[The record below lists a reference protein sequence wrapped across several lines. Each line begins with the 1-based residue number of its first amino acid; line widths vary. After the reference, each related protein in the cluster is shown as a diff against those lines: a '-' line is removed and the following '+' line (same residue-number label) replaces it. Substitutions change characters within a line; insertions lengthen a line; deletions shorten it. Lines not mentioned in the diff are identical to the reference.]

1 MSPTTLTSAL
11 PSLADALI
19 RSDILFEREELDTLI
34 TDMGRHID
42 VALDGERAVFL
53 TVMNGALMFGGQLAL
68 AIRTD
73 LEFDYVHA
81 TRYRGATS
89 GSDLHWLREPTVS
102 MRGRTVLLVDD
113 ILDEGHTL
121 KAVRD
126 DCLRRGAQ
134 RVLVTTLCSKRHD
147 RRVDGIQS
155 DFNGVELPDRYVF
168 GYGMDYY
175 EQGRN
180 LPAIYAL
187 KE

>member
-1 MSPTTLTSAL
+1 MNATT
-11 PSLADALI
+11 PSLREALAHADV
-19 RSDILFEREELDTLI
+19 LFERAELETVIADL
-34 TDMGRHID
+34 GRRID
-42 VALDGERAVFL
+42 AALDGERAVFL
-53 TVMNGALMFGGQLAL
+53 TVMNGALIFAGQLAL

-89 GSDLHWLREPTVS
+89 GSELHWLREPAADLAD
-102 MRGRTVLLVDD
+102 RTVLLVDD

-126 DCLRRGAQ
+126 DCLHRGAK
-134 RVLVTTLCSKRHD
+134 RVLIASLCSKRHD
-147 RRVDGIQS
+147 RLVAGIVA

-168 GYGMDYY
+168 GYGMDYH

-187 KE
+187 KETGA

>member
-1 MSPTTLTSAL
+1 MNETP
-11 PSLADALI
+11 PSLRDALANA
-19 RSDILFEREELDTLI
+19 DVLFGRAELETVIADL
-34 TDMGRHID
+34 GRRID
-42 VALDGERAVFL
+42 AALDGERAVFL
-53 TVMNGALMFGGQLAL
+53 TVMNGALMFAGQLAL
-68 AIRTD
+68 SIRTD

-89 GSDLHWLREPTVS
+89 GSELHWLREPTADLA
-102 MRGRTVLLVDD
+102 GRTVLLVDD

-126 DCLRRGAQ
+126 DCLRRGAR
-134 RVLVTTLCSKRHD
+134 RVLIASLCSKRHN
-147 RRVDGIQS
+147 RLVEGVAS

-168 GYGMDYY
+168 GYGMDYH

-187 KE
+187 R

>member
-1 MSPTTLTSAL
+1 MSPSPPA
-11 PSLADALI
+11 LADALLH
-19 RSDILFEREELDTLI
+19 SDKLFDREQLESVIADL
-34 TDMGRHID
+34 GRDID

-53 TVMNGALMFGGQLAL
+53 TVMNGALVFGGLLAL
-68 AIRTD
+68 EIRTD
-73 LEFDYVHA
+73 VEFDYVHA

-89 GSDLHWLREPTVS
+89 GSDLHWLREPAVS
-102 MRGRTVLLVDD
+102 LQGRTVLLVDD

-126 DCLRRGAQ
+126 DCLRRGASK
-134 RVLVTTLCSKRHD
+134 VLIATLCCKQHD
-147 RRVDGIQS
+147 RLVDGIKS

-168 GYGMDYY
+168 GFGMDYH

-187 KE
+187 KD

>member
-1 MSPTTLTSAL
+1 MNTSTPSLTAA
-11 PSLADALI
+11 LADADLLFDRAELESVI
-19 RSDILFEREELDTLI
+19 ADI
-34 TDMGRHID
+34 GRRID
-42 VALDGERAVFL
+42 AALDGERAVFL
-53 TVMNGALMFGGQLAL
+53 TVMNGALIFAGNLAL

-89 GSDLHWLREPTVS
+89 GSELHWLREPAVDLAD
-102 MRGRTVLLVDD
+102 RTVLLVDD

-126 DCLRRGAQ
+126 DCLRRGAR
-134 RVLVTTLCSKRHD
+134 RVLIVSLCTKQHD
-147 RRVDGIQS
+147 RLVEGVAS

-168 GYGMDYY
+168 GFGMDYY

-180 LPAIYAL
+180 LPGIYAL
-187 KE
+187 K